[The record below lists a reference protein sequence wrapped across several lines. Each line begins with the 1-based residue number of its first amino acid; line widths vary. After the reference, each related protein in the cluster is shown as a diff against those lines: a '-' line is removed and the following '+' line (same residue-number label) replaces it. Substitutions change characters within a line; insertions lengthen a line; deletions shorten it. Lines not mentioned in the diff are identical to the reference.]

1 MPAPPKRKKPIARAT
16 RHARATPTPVSWDPR
31 GGDQHTFWCQG
42 ALRKNVSSAPHPIA
56 SKRDPGRALSRAEG
70 TPHDVEPYGLHAD
83 GDGERSVQPCEGA
96 GLARQRALSAV
107 FLAAPPHHHHSLPRL
122 FRGAGGV
129 AASRK
134 SGCPYRILLFLVRLR
149 GVLTVLLFCRTRQT
163 RRLGPGVPSQARPP
177 GGGGKGRGHR
187 TDAQETGLSPNRPL
201 IQGCPYRVLLFPGR
215 GRGVLTEY
223 YFLQARFREA
233 VPPPPVDSMFLLPSA
248 HVDVVS
254 SPLLTFRTTTRRRT
268 VVQKLFG

>member
-107 FLAAPPHHHHSLPRL
+107 FLAAPPTTTTCFRDSFEARGK
-122 FRGAGGV
+122 FRGIDERRWNERSPGQG
-129 AASRK
+129 AS
-134 SGCPYRILLFLVRLR
+134 
-149 GVLTVLLFCRTRQT
+149 
-163 RRLGPGVPSQARPP
+163 
-177 GGGGKGRGHR
+177 
-187 TDAQETGLSPNRPL
+187 
-201 IQGCPYRVLLFPGR
+201 
-215 GRGVLTEY
+215 
-223 YFLQARFREA
+223 
-233 VPPPPVDSMFLLPSA
+233 
-248 HVDVVS
+248 
-254 SPLLTFRTTTRRRT
+254 
-268 VVQKLFG
+268 